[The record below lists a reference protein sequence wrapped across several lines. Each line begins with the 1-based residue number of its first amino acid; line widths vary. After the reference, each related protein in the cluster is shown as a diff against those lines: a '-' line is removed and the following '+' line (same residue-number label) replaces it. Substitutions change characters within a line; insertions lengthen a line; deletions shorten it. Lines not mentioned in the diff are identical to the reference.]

1 MKRIV
6 SISIG
11 SSTRDHRAEVNILGE
26 DFIIERIGTDGDM
39 KKAVQLVRD
48 LDGKVD
54 AFGMGGVDLYL
65 HDDKGK
71 KYILKS
77 ALAIAGAAR
86 KTPIVDGSGLKN
98 TLERRVVHFLHQ
110 DLKISVSQKKVFLVC
125 AMDRF
130 GMAQAFETLH
140 ASVVYGDAMFALGV
154 PFPIRSLRS
163 LRLIARALMP
173 IVSNLPFE
181 MLYPTGKKQE
191 ESVPKYEEFY
201 RWADIIAGDFL
212 YIRKHMPSDLSNK
225 IIVTNTV
232 TQTDLQDLQNRGVGM
247 LVTSTPEINGRSFG
261 TNVME
266 AAFVSLL
273 RKRVEDI
280 ETEDYERLL
289 DQLPSIHRVIQM
301 DRKGVLF
308 G

>member
-11 SSTRDHRAEVNILGE
+11 SSSRDHRAEVNILGE

-39 KKAVQLVRD
+39 KKAIQLVRE

-54 AFGMGGVDLYL
+54 AFGMGGLDLYL
-65 HDDKGK
+65 YDDKGK
-71 KYILKS
+71 KYVLKS
-77 ALAIAGAAR
+77 ALAIAGAAK

-98 TLERRVVHFLHQ
+98 TLERRVVHFLHRE
-110 DLKISVSQKKVFLVC
+110 LNISVSQKKVFLVC

-130 GMAQAFETLH
+130 GMAQAFETLR

-154 PFPIRSLRS
+154 PFPIRSLGS
-163 LRLIARALMP
+163 LRLIARVLMP
-173 IVSNLPFE
+173 IVSHLPFE
-181 MLYPTGKKQE
+181 MLYPTGKSQE
-191 ESVPKYEEFY
+191 EGVPKYEEFY
-201 RWADIIAGDFL
+201 QWADIIAGDFL

-232 TQTDLQDLQNRGVGM
+232 TQEDLQDLQSRGVGM

-273 RKRVEDI
+273 RKRIEDI
-280 ETEDYERLL
+280 KAEDYERLL

-301 DRKGVLF
+301 DRKGVLT

>member
-11 SSTRDHRAEVNILGE
+11 SSTRDHRAEANILGE

-39 KKAVQLVRD
+39 KKAIQLIQD

-65 HDDKGK
+65 RDDKGR

-77 ALAIAGAAR
+77 ALAIAEAAK

-98 TLERRVVHFLHQ
+98 TLERRVVHFLHE
-110 DLKISVSQKKVFLVC
+110 DLKLSLSHKKVFLVC
-125 AMDRF
+125 ALDRF
-130 GMAQAFETLH
+130 GMAQAFESLQ

-154 PFPIRSLRS
+154 SFPIRSLRS

-173 IVSNLPFE
+173 IISNLPFE

-232 TQTDLQDLQNRGVGM
+232 TQKDLQDLQNRGVRM
-247 LVTSTPEINGRSFG
+247 LITSTPEINGRSFG

-273 RKRVEDI
+273 KKRVEDI
-280 ETEDYERLL
+280 TPEDYESLL